1 MAKLIEIDSK
11 EEQIEINKTISR
23 LLTESRNLAKP
34 KNCLICGT
42 EQTSFCNSHSI
53 PQFSLKNIAVEGKV
67 CTPSAVMGVDL
78 FNTQQ
83 GVKNTGIFHL
93 ICNSCDSTFFK
104 NYENEENLQ
113 EYPSDKMLAE
123 IAVKNYLLQLNKRFE
138 EKQLYKIVQK
148 KHGLFVNPQDVFET
162 KNLDIRDYK
171 EQLEFHKNIALN
183 GETGGYQ
190 IIYWEKL
197 AYNVPIAFQGL
208 VTLAKD
214 MKGYPVNN
222 PFDFSEKTR
231 MQDLHIAIFPL
242 HHGTIVLAYY
252 HKRDRLYRSLK
263 SQFNSTSKDKKL
275 EFINYLIF
283 AYTENYY
290 ISPTIKN
297 IIEESDSLEKL
308 SQELFDSPNLGNL
321 NLSNNF
327 GEDYSPVTPSEIPN
341 LLKLNLAN
349 LNFAPPFS

>member
-1 MAKLIEIDSK
+1 MSKLIEIVDK
-11 EEQIEINKTISR
+11 KEQIKMNKAISR

-34 KNCLICGT
+34 EKCLICNT

-53 PQFSLKNIAVEGKV
+53 PQFSLKNIAVDGEV
-67 CTPSAVMGVDL
+67 FTPSSVMGVDL
-78 FNTQQ
+78 FSKSQ

-104 NYENEENLQ
+104 NYESEQKLHN
-113 EYPSDKMLAE
+113 YPSDKMLAE

-138 EKQLYKIVQK
+138 EKQLYKILQD
-148 KHGLFVNPQDVFET
+148 KHKLFSNPKDVFET

-171 EQLEFHKNIALN
+171 ERLEFHKNIALS
-183 GETGGYQ
+183 GATGGYQ

-197 AYNVPIAFQGL
+197 PYIVPIAFQGM
-208 VTLAKD
+208 VTLTKD
-214 MKGYPVNN
+214 MKGYPINN

-231 MQDLHIAIFPL
+231 MQDLHIAVFPL
-242 HHGTIVLAYY
+242 NDGTIVLTYY
-252 HKRDRLYRSLK
+252 HRRDKLYRSLK

-283 AYTENYY
+283 AYAENYY
-290 ISPTIKN
+290 MSPAIKK

-321 NLSNNF
+321 NVSNNF

-341 LLKLNLAN
+341 LLKMDLAN
-349 LNFAPPFS
+349 FTMEGRQ